1 MYCVIFVWL
10 HESSFADYKPVMAS
24 SMRRV
29 FFSLKTKYV
38 ESDLSLRN
46 PLWLKLADL
55 VQKYIMHNSSFW
67 ILIIVYKIWLE
78 RNVIFKFQMTNQ
90 YNFRANILFSLYK
103 QPIRISN
110 FYNEIIAYLHF
121 EFFLQGKVFSIF

>member
-110 FYNEIIAYLHF
+110 FYNEIFAYLHF